1 MPKTKPTEMP
11 GYLSHTGDT
20 TPPPRPTL
28 AELAECLK
36 VWGEMGIGIAKAKP
50 IKSTRGVERKPLSR
64 RVPFSSSKSHGGREY
79 QGSRAKATIRECASM
94 PERKPRKARVPF
106 ARSESHNVG
115 EYQMIGAKAK
125 VSESTK

>member
-36 VWGEMGIGIAKAKP
+36 VWGEMGIGIAKP
-50 IKSTRGVERKPLSR
+50 GEL
-64 RVPFSSSKSHGGREY
+64 RVPKSG
-79 QGSRAKATIRECASM
+79 
-94 PERKPRKARVPF
+94 
-106 ARSESHNVG
+106 SESHHV
-115 EYQMIGAKAK
+115 
-125 VSESTK
+125 

>member
-50 IKSTRGVERKPLSR
+50 IKSTRGVERKPKSS
-64 RVPFSSSKSHGGREY
+64 RVPSLTSESHMRREHHRR
-79 QGSRAKATIRECASM
+79 RAKARSAESTRGR
-94 PERKPRKARVPF
+94 ERKPRNRRAP
-106 ARSESHNVG
+106 
-115 EYQMIGAKAK
+115 
-125 VSESTK
+125 